1 MTKRAACA
9 WWPALLPTTFASSEE
24 DTSMGSTDVMP
35 VALISAVSLGRRS
48 HHSLWVNTTDA
59 NRKMAGHGMGKPS
72 TEYRQYLDHK
82 QHCSQN
88 LDLPAALRDA
98 TCVRWIVGWDLWQ
111 FITLWDSVECLLWN
125 TGRRLQII
133 PAESAERPLR
143 KHTTASRKMRQSESI
158 FLRAEERQAN

>member
-9 WWPALLPTTFASSEE
+9 WWPHCCLQHLPRPRKTPQWEARMSWPSLSSPLCRS
-24 DTSMGSTDVMP
+24 TSLSSQFVGEHHRREQKN
-35 VALISAVSLGRRS
+35 GRTR
-48 HHSLWVNTTDA
+48 N
-59 NRKMAGHGMGKPS
+59 GKPS

-82 QHCSQN
+82 HHCSQN

-143 KHTTASRKMRQSESI
+143 KHTTASEKMRQSESI
-158 FLRAEERQAN
+158 FLRAEGRQAN